1 MIKTSRQLKDKIRN
15 LSKDM
20 KTEPHIL
27 MRKYMM
33 ERFLERLSLSAYK
46 DKFILKGGMLIASTV
61 GIESRS
67 TMDIDATVKG
77 MDLSLES
84 AESAIKAIIDTS
96 FDDGVEMVIKSVAP
110 IMDEADYNGVRIS
123 LDAYFDGTK
132 NPLKID
138 ISTGDIIIPHEV
150 QHKYKLMFEDRDI
163 RILSYTLETVLA
175 EKLETVIAR
184 SVLNTRM
191 RDFYDIYILLQT
203 KSENI
208 STEYLAEALRRTS
221 NKRNSAQM
229 VAVGG
234 EILNDVRDSTVMQG
248 LWKSYQA
255 NYPYAENVTWNDVMN
270 ATKRLYALAYTEE
283 QVLPLA
289 PGIHQDEQENKI

>member
-15 LSKDM
+15 LSKEM
-20 KTEPHIL
+20 NTEPHIL

-46 DKFILKGGMLIASTV
+46 DNFILKGGMLIASTV

-84 AESAIKAIIDTS
+84 AESTVKAIIDTS
-96 FDDGVEMVIKSVAP
+96 FDDGVEMVIKSVTP

-123 LDAYFDGTK
+123 LDAYFDGTRI
-132 NPLKID
+132 PLKID

-150 QHKYKLMFEDRDI
+150 QHRYKLMFDDRDI
-163 RILSYTLETVLA
+163 HILSYTLETVLA

-184 SVLNTRM
+184 SVQNTRM
-191 RDFYDIYILLQT
+191 RDFYDIFILLQT
-203 KSENI
+203 KSGGI
-208 STEYLAEALRRTS
+208 SAEYLAEALRKTS
-221 NKRNSAQM
+221 SKRNSAQM

-234 EILNDVRDSTVMQG
+234 EILKDVRASGEMKR
-248 LWKSYQA
+248 LWKSYQE
-255 NYPYAENVTWNDVMN
+255 NYPYAEKVTWNDVMN
-270 ATKRLYALAYTEE
+270 ATERLYALANTEE
-283 QVLPLA
+283 QEPPLE
-289 PGIHQDEQENKI
+289 PDVHYSEQEDEI

>member
-46 DKFILKGGMLIASTV
+46 DKFILKGGMLVASTV

-163 RILSYTLETVLA
+163 HILSYTLETVLA

-234 EILNDVRDSTVMQG
+234 EILNDVRDSTIMQE

-270 ATKRLYALAYTEE
+270 ATRRLYALAYTEE
-283 QVLPLA
+283 QELPLA
-289 PGIHQDEQENKI
+289 PSIHQDEQEDEI